1 MNRVIVIQLEHDMVD
16 EYRLLV
22 FPTVL
27 GAGRRLFTSS
37 AGAGD
42 LGQVSVE
49 QSGPAVLVCYRRAG
63 R

>member
-1 MNRVIVIQLEHDMVD
+1 MVD

-22 FPTVL
+22 FPTAL

-49 QSGPAVLVCYRRAG
+49 QSGPAALLCYRRAG

>member
-1 MNRVIVIQLEHDMVD
+1 LEHDMVD